1 MAPQHDSSR
10 TPSRGGSEVTQQASK
25 ASPLLDARDF
35 VVHRDDGALIHADLW
50 LPPDAP
56 KTQRGVRLHGVSP
69 AILILDGIGC
79 SGWAFSKI
87 VPYLSRRRAVALV
100 HYRGHGASPTPP
112 RPWQLGIDVL
122 ADDAA
127 AVLDRIAAGP
137 VVVIGFSMGFEVAL
151 ELVSRRPELVC
162 GVVNIAGPA
171 GRALDQFQGTDAFG
185 QVLPFLASAARSA
198 RRLSHD
204 LWRRFV
210 PHKIAKEIGLR
221 TQVNMRRLAMADFDL
236 YMQQLAEVNPEL
248 FLTLLEH
255 AHEYD
260 GREKLAR
267 IDVPTL
273 VLAGGKDR
281 FVPIEKLREVAF
293 AIPGAEWQ
301 VLEEATHALP
311 AEFPLEVAQRI
322 EAFADALE

>member
-1 MAPQHDSSR
+1 MSSELKGSAPSDP
-10 TPSRGGSEVTQQASK
+10 TPPDRSA
-25 ASPLLDARDF
+25 ASPQDDATAI
-35 VVHRDDGALIHADLW
+35 VVHRPDGALIHADVW
-50 LPPDAP
+50 RPPTKGGSAGAATP
-56 KTQRGVRLHGVSP
+56 TIV
-69 AILILDGIGC
+69 ILDGIGC
-79 SGWAFSKI
+79 SGWAFRRI
-87 VPYLSRRRAVALV
+87 IPYLSRRREVVMV

-112 RPWQLGIDVL
+112 RPWRLGMDVL

-127 AVLDRIAAGP
+127 AVIERLDCGP
-137 VVVIGFSMGFEVAL
+137 ILIVGFSMGFEVTI
-151 ELVSRRPELVC
+151 ELVSRRPDLVAA
-162 GVVNIAGPA
+162 VVNIAGPA

-221 TQVNMRRLAMADFDL
+221 TQVNTRRLTMDDFDL

-255 AHEYD
+255 AHTYD
-260 GREKLAR
+260 GHEALGHFA
-267 IDVPTL
+267 VPTL
-273 VLAGGKDR
+273 VLAGEKDR

-293 AIPGAEWQ
+293 AIPGAQWQ
-301 VLEEATHALP
+301 VLAEATHALP
-311 AEFPLEVAQRI
+311 AEFPLEVAQFVER
-322 EAFADALE
+322 FADGVGQP